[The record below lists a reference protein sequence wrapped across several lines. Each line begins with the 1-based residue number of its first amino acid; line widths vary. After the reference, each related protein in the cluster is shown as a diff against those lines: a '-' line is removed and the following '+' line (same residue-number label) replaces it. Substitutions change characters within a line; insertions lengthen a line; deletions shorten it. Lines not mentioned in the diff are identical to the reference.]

1 MKALLLV
8 TGGGAIVILTSYASL
23 SEPAL
28 LEKLAAKGIRK
39 FIAFEVPLE
48 LARQRYAGH
57 FSVVAHDLHETDDL
71 RVLDFDGA
79 HVFQLFRFTEL
90 GAPVSHEGQS

>member
-8 TGGGAIVILTSYASL
+8 TGGGAIVILTSYASA

-39 FIAFEVPLE
+39 FIAFEVPLA

-57 FSVVAHDLHETDDL
+57 FPVVAHDLHETDDL
-71 RVLDFDGA
+71 RVLDFDGTHA
-79 HVFQLFRFTEL
+79 FQLFRFAEL
-90 GAPVSHEGQS
+90 GAPMPHEG

>member
-1 MKALLLV
+1 MKSLLLV
-8 TGGGAIVILTSYASL
+8 TGGGAIMILTSHASV
-23 SEPAL
+23 EDPGL

-39 FIAFEVPLE
+39 FIAFEVPIA
-48 LARQRYAGH
+48 LARERYAGH

-79 HVFQLFRFTEL
+79 HAFQLFRFAEL
-90 GAPVSHEGQS
+90 GAPISHEG